1 MSQGRSRAAVCAD
14 CRKDDVKALVTAM
27 QRLNTT
33 QRKALSLANR
43 CSSCNLCFEDAG
55 TFAALQTR
63 QKPKSKTTLFG
74 GSSHS
79 ERIVTPLANCSCVD
93 CPTTFD
99 RHKQREAELEA
110 IALCQTLD
118 AI

>member
-14 CRKDDVKALVTAM
+14 CRKDDVKARVVAM

-55 TFAALQTR
+55 TFAALQIH
-63 QKPKSKTTLFG
+63 QKPKSRTTPFG

-110 IALCQTLD
+110 TALCQTLD